1 MGGDI
6 YNDRNWRPKVFVC
19 PDSLKELIGS
29 IVRGDDCEEIR
40 LNYNCTKIV
49 ADYDRDIKAL
59 FAKDN
64 VLKKCI
70 LRVKRHLF
78 FGLKTRT
85 LWYWE
90 IA

>member
-1 MGGDI
+1 VGGDI